1 MSRSEEKQQV
11 MSAVLMQRLG
21 INTVVLTPQENLERL
36 RQEYLC
42 KPDRVWGNGRGK
54 TYMRDQL
61 AAALKAEDEYFDRN
75 PSLAVEGNQR
85 WVDFMDDCVIYAVLC
100 SVLDDEPLALLHPS
114 CWESS
119 VTGSLNPFLS
129 RTKPTLLQGVDVHFE
144 H

>member
-1 MSRSEEKQQV
+1 
-11 MSAVLMQRLG
+11 MQWLG
-21 INTVVLTPQENLERL
+21 INTVVLTPQERLERL
-36 RQEYLC
+36 WQEYVDQ
-42 KPDRVWGNGRGK
+42 PDHVWMNGRGK

-75 PSLAVEGNQR
+75 SSLAVEGNQR
-85 WVDFMDDCVIYAVLC
+85 WMDFMDDCVNYAVLC

-119 VTGSLNPFLS
+119 VTRSLNPFLS